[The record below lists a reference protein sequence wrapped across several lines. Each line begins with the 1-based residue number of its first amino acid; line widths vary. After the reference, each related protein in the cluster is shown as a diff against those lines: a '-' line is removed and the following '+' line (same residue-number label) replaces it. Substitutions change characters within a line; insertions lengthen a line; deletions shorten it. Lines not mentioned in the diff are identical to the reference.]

1 MKKAILCALVL
12 ALSACDQSKSTEI
25 QIPPTLSSAPCAAD
39 VMTVDMLEKLL
50 TDAFA
55 KVDWGGVEAFKGKGF
70 VEGGYNIYP
79 LSLLLTNLD
88 VPADGIAEAATV
100 LWLSEH
106 EDTLELCWWKTDCSL
121 SRMMI
126 LALVLGSRYGEQLH
140 TTACPEFPT
149 APFHEEYR
157 QVRQREIDWVMS
169 HHKEIHTLLKSLT
182 ESK

>member
-1 MKKAILCALVL
+1 MKTAILCALVL

-106 EDTLELCWWKTDCSL
+106 EDTLELCWWKSDCSL

-126 LALVLGSRYGEQLH
+126 LTLVLGGRYGEQLH
-140 TTACPEFPT
+140 TTACPEFPA

-169 HHKEIHTLLKSLT
+169 HHEEIHTLLKSLT
-182 ESK
+182 EAR